1 MPTVTVNGKK
11 KTFPY
16 NAVGKAQADFYA
28 RMHGGKKKNN
38 PGPKEEVSSA
48 KKNKS
53 KLEKEIEKNKKDKKD
68 TKFADQIYTKTKVDE
83 SLKKQGYHTA
93 KGIRGT
99 KKSKYHESGMGNL
112 SGTNMF
118 A

>member
-11 KTFPY
+11 KVFPY

-38 PGPKEEVSSA
+38 PGPKSEVKSS
-48 KKNKS
+48 KNKS
-53 KLEKEIEKNKKDKKD
+53 KLEKDIEKNKKDKKD
-68 TKFADQIYTKTKVDE
+68 TRLADQIYRKSKVDA
-83 SLKKQGYHTA
+83 SLEKEGYHTA

-99 KKSKYHESGMGNL
+99 KKSQYHETGMGNM
-112 SGTNMF
+112 SGTAMF
-118 A
+118 S

>member
-11 KTFPY
+11 KVFPY

-38 PGPKEEVSSA
+38 PGPKEEVKSS
-48 KKNKS
+48 KKKS
-53 KLEKEIEKNKKDKKD
+53 KLEKDIEENKNKKKD
-68 TKFADQIYTKTKVDE
+68 TKFVDQIYTKSKVDKNLE
-83 SLKKQGYHTA
+83 KEGYHTA

-99 KKSKYHESGMGNL
+99 KKSKYHETGMGNM